1 MMGKKRDKAIE
12 IGHKAIEQ
20 YMTLIAQVDALA
32 SPMVHIMIKPKSLM
46 KEALDLSNE
55 LDSLR
60 GDTND

>member
-32 SPMVHIMIKPKSLM
+32 SPMVQMMIEPKVLM
-46 KEALDLSNE
+46 KEALELSDE

-60 GDTND
+60 GDTDD